1 MMPADMDGALSREQL
16 SLERWQSLLATE
28 LSLFRQTAV
37 EIDPRLS
44 AIWTRGLLIKPIF
57 VKEEIMLDSV
67 GMPSTKG
74 PTVSILSEITG

>member
-16 SLERWQSLLATE
+16 SLERWQSLLAIE